1 MVSATHR
8 IAAPRTL
15 VFPWSPFFALLFK
28 GPIFGHAL
36 TYSPQL
42 TFDTFKTQRTLL
54 MTRNRSLDQ
63 NTPVPAP
70 LRTASR
76 ASWVGNLQLGS
87 VIVPVKAYSAIATS
101 QDSQLHQL
109 HADCGQRIEYRKC
122 CPTHGHVPADQIV
135 KGFSYAPD
143 RCVELSAE
151 ELAQLS
157 PDDNKTLVLE
167 RFFAQGQLELALLA
181 GRSLYLAPAHGAASR
196 PFASL
201 VAALQAKKKWALGRV
216 VFSGHRQLV
225 VVYPASGTLI
235 LHTLH
240 CPAQRRGPV
249 FIDSGHSKPN
259 RSEVRALGERVDA
272 ASGPIAWS
280 DYADDSADQLQKLV
294 ESKVAAKTK
303 RKTRPTNGKPK
314 RTAAR
319 RRTAKTAARRTQSA
333 SRNGAA

>member
-1 MVSATHR
+1 
-8 IAAPRTL
+8 
-15 VFPWSPFFALLFK
+15 
-28 GPIFGHAL
+28 
-36 TYSPQL
+36 
-42 TFDTFKTQRTLL
+42 
-54 MTRNRSLDQ
+54 MTRNRSIGQ
-63 NTPVPAP
+63 NNSAPAP

-87 VIVPVKAYSAIATS
+87 VVVPVKAYTAIATS
-101 QDSQLHQL
+101 RDSQLHQL

-122 CPTHGHVPADQIV
+122 CPQHGHVPADQIV

-143 RCVELSAE
+143 RCVELSGE

-167 RFFAQGQLELALLA
+167 RFFTQGQLDLALLA
-181 GRSLYLAPAHGAASR
+181 GRSLYLAPAHGAAGR

-225 VVYPASGTLI
+225 VVYPANGTLI

-249 FIDSGHSKPN
+249 FTENGHPKPN
-259 RSEVRALGERVDA
+259 RSEIRALGEQVDA
-272 ASGPIAWS
+272 ASGPIAWT
-280 DYADDSADQLQKLV
+280 DYIDDSADQLQKLV

-303 RKTRPTNGKPK
+303 RKKRPTNGKPR
-314 RTAAR
+314 RTTAR

-333 SRNGAA
+333 GRNGAA

>member
-1 MVSATHR
+1 
-8 IAAPRTL
+8 
-15 VFPWSPFFALLFK
+15 
-28 GPIFGHAL
+28 
-36 TYSPQL
+36 
-42 TFDTFKTQRTLL
+42 
-54 MTRNRSLDQ
+54 MTRNRSPVQ
-63 NTPVPAP
+63 NTSVPTP

-87 VIVPVKAYSAIATS
+87 VIVPVKAYTAIATS
-101 QDSQLHQL
+101 QDSRLHQL

-122 CPTHGHVPADQIV
+122 CPTHGHVPPDQIV

-151 ELAQLS
+151 ELARLS

-181 GRSLYLAPAHGAASR
+181 GRSLYLAPAHGAAGR

-225 VVYPASGTLI
+225 VVYPANCTLI

-249 FIDSGHSKPN
+249 FTENGHSKPD
-259 RSEVRALGERVDA
+259 RSEVRALGERVNA
-272 ASGPIAWS
+272 ASGPIAWD
-280 DYADDSADQLQKLV
+280 DYTDDSADQLQKLV

-303 RKTRPTNGKPK
+303 RKTRPTNGKPR
-314 RTAAR
+314 RTTAR
-319 RRTAKTAARRTQSA
+319 RRTAKTAARKTQSA
-333 SRNGAA
+333 AGRNGAT